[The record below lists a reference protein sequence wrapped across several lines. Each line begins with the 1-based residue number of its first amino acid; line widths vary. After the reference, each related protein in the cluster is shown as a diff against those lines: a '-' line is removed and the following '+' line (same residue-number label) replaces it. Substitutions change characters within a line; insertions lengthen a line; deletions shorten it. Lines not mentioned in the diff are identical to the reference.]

1 MTAMGG
7 RVEMLTVASIG
18 DCCLDT
24 RGEAK
29 PSAAAAGTLG
39 GNGLISLDGN
49 GRLRCCWTGQWSAAR
64 LV

>member
-7 RVEMLTVASIG
+7 RVEMLTVASVG

-29 PSAAAAGTLG
+29 PSAAAAAARTDLYG
-39 GNGLISLDGN
+39 
-49 GRLRCCWTGQWSAAR
+49 WKWSAAM
-64 LV
+64 LLDCSAVGGSVGVM